1 MVLLRAFGTALAKPD
16 KDPIQVKIKINRAL
30 GWCHRTTSKQTNKLM
45 ASPRFIWFH
54 FAGTLSAQRD
64 PFSFPLQWC
73 KSGAKPYF
81 SCDGYQAQIKLF
93 RSFLCGLEMSG
104 QAQIWIQVNGLSVK
118 MLESPK
124 GICITLPRW
133 DREGFEMELCCLN
146 RSCCHFSGDSRC
158 FQPGKKLK

>member
-16 KDPIQVKIKINRAL
+16 KDLAQVKIKINRAV
-30 GWCHRTTSKQTNKLM
+30 GWCHRTTRRQTSKPM
-45 ASPRFIWFH
+45 ASLRFIWFH
-54 FAGTLSAQRD
+54 FARTLSAQLD
-64 PFSFPLQWC
+64 GSPFLCNDVNQEPSHTLAVMVI
-73 KSGAKPYF
+73 SL
-81 SCDGYQAQIKLF
+81 QIKLF

-124 GICITLPRW
+124 GICITLPCW
-133 DREGFEMELCCLN
+133 DRGGFETELCCSN

-158 FQPGKKLK
+158 FQPGKI